1 MKVAVLGTGVVGQS
15 LAKGFLGL
23 GHDVIV
29 GTRDPQGESAGKARE
44 AIGGKV
50 RVATFADAAKESD
63 LAVLATGW
71 AGTESAARLGG
82 AERLAGKVVIDA
94 TNPLDFSGG
103 APRLVVG
110 FSTSGGEMVQG
121 WLPKSRVVKAFNIVT
136 AAHMV
141 KPSLPDGTPD
151 MFIAGNDGGAKQQV
165 KEILSAFGWPVIDIG
180 GLEGARLLEPLAM
193 LWVTYGFQNNHWTH
207 AFKLLGR

>member
-1 MKVAVLGTGVVGQS
+1 MASANSRSATRGSKTVSGATSCAISCNTARSGASSAT
-15 LAKGFLGL
+15 ARA
-23 GHDVIV
+23 V
-29 GTRDPQGESAGKARE
+29 GTSPREPQGESAGKARE

-71 AGTESAARLGG
+71 AGTESAARLAG

-110 FSTSGGEMVQG
+110 FSTS
-121 WLPKSRVVKAFNIVT
+121 
-136 AAHMV
+136 
-141 KPSLPDGTPD
+141 
-151 MFIAGNDGGAKQQV
+151 
-165 KEILSAFGWPVIDIG
+165 
-180 GLEGARLLEPLAM
+180 
-193 LWVTYGFQNNHWTH
+193 
-207 AFKLLGR
+207 